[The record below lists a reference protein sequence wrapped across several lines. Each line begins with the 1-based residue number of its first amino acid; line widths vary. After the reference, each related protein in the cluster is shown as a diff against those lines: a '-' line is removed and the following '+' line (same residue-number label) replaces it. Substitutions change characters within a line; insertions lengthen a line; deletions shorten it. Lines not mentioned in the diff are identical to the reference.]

1 MQSFTFFRAF
11 TSASLAT
18 DWLIPKLPLKRSSM
32 SKITL
37 LLLVCQVYTR
47 HVYAWSN
54 LLHLIQEKVQETR
67 HKLLWYYESM
77 SILSHKMKH

>member
-1 MQSFTFFRAF
+1 
-11 TSASLAT
+11 
-18 DWLIPKLPLKRSSM
+18 M